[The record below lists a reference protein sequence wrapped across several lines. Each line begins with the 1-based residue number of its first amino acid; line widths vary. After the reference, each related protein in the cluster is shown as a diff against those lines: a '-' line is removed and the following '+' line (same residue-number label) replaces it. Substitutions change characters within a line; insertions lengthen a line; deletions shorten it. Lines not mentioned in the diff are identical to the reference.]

1 MAGDERDN
9 ATTLNRLRGRV
20 KPRKIVAVD
29 IETFQWN
36 TPYAL
41 GVYDGE
47 DYWDFFGDDCIEKGL
62 AFLFTPQFAGSW
74 IYAHNGGKFDFGFFL
89 PWLTAPEQRDRF
101 ETEIIPSGSSMI
113 SISVKERHGKGVFGG
128 ATKRM
133 KGGKELKWTFV
144 DSLRLMPIK
153 LDSLGVTFG
162 LGKKVSLPMTYDE
175 LAQPKNWPVA
185 KKYLRKDCTLVF
197 DAVTKM
203 QEIINALGGNI
214 GLTGPSTS
222 LDLFRRKYLH
232 EKIYTNRHWRKC
244 PEYGKEYKKGM
255 QPSGACRSC
264 LHQFVRQSY
273 FGGRTEIFRM
283 NFMSRQWMDEARE
296 KLEDP
301 FASITAA
308 ERKLIRDQLKLAE
321 KMHDDD
327 ISETP
332 AYLFD
337 INSHYPAMMLKPMP
351 VGQAIEMEA
360 LSEEH
365 IFSNARRFTGFVE
378 CEVWIPE
385 DCYIPPLPVVAKTD
399 HNGKLV
405 EADRTRMGDGK
416 LIFPVGRFSGVWD
429 TAELVLLKKVGGK
442 ILSSKRSVWMENEQV
457 FEPFIRQLF
466 KFRDKTQPDW
476 DVGMDFIAKILMNSA
491 YGKFVMREQREKI
504 VVAPANTHNLTAFN
518 FDANIWKEDVELS
531 PSYIVPQLSAHIT
544 SLARARLWE
553 IMTDVIAKGG
563 RVYYTDTDSVVC
575 SGVNLDTNAEIG
587 GLKKEN
593 TITRA
598 TFTLPKLYLVE
609 TTEPNKKKKAEQNVK
624 VKAKGMGAGITTTKG
639 TRIWKSAH
647 EACTSR
653 DDVEDIL
660 DGQLAEM
667 DFHALV
673 REGYVVTRYQL
684 TQLKTNLKN
693 MTNQAC
699 AFPRIVE
706 TTKAMRTRYDKRK
719 ILDDYNTSPLVF

>member
-1 MAGDERDN
+1 
-9 ATTLNRLRGRV
+9 
-20 KPRKIVAVD
+20 
-29 IETFQWN
+29 
-36 TPYAL
+36 
-41 GVYDGE
+41 
-47 DYWDFFGDDCIEKGL
+47 
-62 AFLFTPQFAGSW
+62 
-74 IYAHNGGKFDFGFFL
+74 
-89 PWLTAPEQRDRF
+89 
-101 ETEIIPSGSSMI
+101 
-113 SISVKERHGKGVFGG
+113 
-128 ATKRM
+128 
-133 KGGKELKWTFV
+133 
-144 DSLRLMPIK
+144 
-153 LDSLGVTFG
+153 
-162 LGKKVSLPMTYDE
+162 
-175 LAQPKNWPVA
+175 
-185 KKYLRKDCTLVF
+185 
-197 DAVTKM
+197 
-203 QEIINALGGNI
+203 
-214 GLTGPSTS
+214 
-222 LDLFRRKYLH
+222 
-232 EKIYTNRHWRKC
+232 
-244 PEYGKEYKKGM
+244 
-255 QPSGACRSC
+255 
-264 LHQFVRQSY
+264 
-273 FGGRTEIFRM
+273 
-283 NFMSRQWMDEARE
+283 MSRQWMDEARE

-639 TRIWKSAH
+639 TRVWKSAH